1 MKLLTVSIAAYNVE
15 KYLEK
20 ALTSLTNNSELMT
33 LLEVIVEDDGST
45 DGTFAIAEEFQS
57 KYPGTFRAVHKENG
71 GYGSTI
77 NNSIRLAKGRYF
89 KQLDGDDWFDTQNFY
104 GFLAFLNNRNDDL
117 VLTPYY
123 NCYEDGNITLIN
135 HCKKVPSVV
144 SDISALNLCE
154 YLAMHELTIKT
165 ALLKDNHISITEN
178 CFYTD
183 NEYTFLP
190 LLYAKT
196 VGRYHKPVYCY
207 RLGRNGQS
215 VSLEGIKKHYM
226 DSLAVA
232 EKIYSAYND
241 MKNDVSSIQPI
252 LMRKICYIT
261 DTVYTYYLVSGN
273 KSISKEELKKFDAW
287 MKKNYFDLY
296 KMTRGVKKVRLLRM
310 TKFSIYGLLRKKV
323 LREWI

>member
-15 KYLEK
+15 KYLK
-20 ALTSLTNNSELMT
+20 KTLASLTSNSELMK
-33 LLEVIVEDDGST
+33 LLDVIIEDDGST
-45 DGTFAIAEEFQS
+45 DDTFAIALEFQN
-57 KYPGTFRAVHKENG
+57 KYPDTFRAVHKENG

-77 NNSIRLAKGRYF
+77 NNSIRLANGRYF
-89 KQLDGDDWFDTQNFY
+89 KQLDGDDWFDTENFY
-104 GFLAFLNNRNDDL
+104 EFLAFLNNRNDDL
-117 VLTPYY
+117 ILTPYY
-123 NCYEDGNITLIN
+123 NYYENGNITLVN
-135 HCKKVPSVV
+135 HCKKVPTVV

-165 ALLKDNHISITEN
+165 ALLKDNNIAITEK

-215 VSLEGIKKHYM
+215 VSLEGIHKHYM

-232 EKIYSAYND
+232 KKIYSAYND
-241 MKNDVSSIQPI
+241 RKNDTSSIEPI

-273 KSISKEELKKFDAW
+273 KGASKEELKTFDAW
-287 MKKNYFDLY
+287 MKNNYFDLY
-296 KMTRGVKKVRLLRM
+296 KMTRTVKKARLLRM
-310 TKFSIYGLLRKKV
+310 TKFSIYGILRKKM
-323 LREWI
+323 LREWE